1 MLPLLARISLPLA
14 VLCALAAIFSGL
26 GYRWAWWSLGFGFKL
41 LEWSA
46 YGAVVASVLAL
57 AGGFVSWRA
66 GKRRDL
72 ALSLAAL
79 AVGAA
84 TSAVPGVMLYQ
95 AHRLPPIHDITTD
108 TANPPRFVAVLP
120 LRADAS
126 NSAQYGGP
134 TVAEQQR
141 LAYPDIVPVA
151 STTAP
156 DKAFSRALKVARD
169 MGWMIVA
176 AAPAQGRIEAVDRTL
191 VYGFRDD
198 IVIRV
203 SPAPQGSVTDVRS
216 ASRIGESD
224 VGTNARRIR
233 RFLARLASEP

>member
-1 MLPLLARISLPLA
+1 MLPLLARISLPFAL
-14 VLCALAAIFSGL
+14 LCALAAIFSGL

-72 ALSLAAL
+72 TLSLAAL

-84 TSAVPGVMLYQ
+84 TFAVPGVMLYQ

-120 LRADAS
+120 LRADAR

-134 TVAEQQR
+134 TIAEQQR
-141 LAYPDIVPVA
+141 LGYPDIVPFA
-151 STTAP
+151 STAAP
-156 DKAFSRALKVARD
+156 DRAFSRALKVARD
-169 MGWMIVA
+169 MGWTIVA